1 MRESYTEAT
10 GPRPFDIQNA
20 EPRKEVPRENPIP
33 SAMCLPF
40 RQDNEEER
48 GSNLRRELS
57 RAVRARTQRANMRV
71 TAKQRRCD
79 RKSRQIVCVFVLP
92 IIRNQE
98 ESSICVES

>member
-20 EPRKEVPRENPIP
+20 EPEKGGPRENPIP

-79 RKSRQIVCVFVLP
+79 RKLRQIVCVFVLP
-92 IIRNQE
+92 ITKNQE

>member
-1 MRESYTEAT
+1 MGISIT
-10 GPRPFDIQNA
+10 
-20 EPRKEVPRENPIP
+20 

-48 GSNLRRELS
+48 GSSVSAEALPCRFGC
-57 RAVRARTQRANMRV
+57 VTQPVNMRV

-98 ESSICVES
+98 ESSICVEL

>member
-1 MRESYTEAT
+1 MIYRT
-10 GPRPFDIQNA
+10 QNR
-20 EPRKEVPRENPIP
+20 RKEVPRENPIP

-92 IIRNQE
+92 ITKNQE

>member
-1 MRESYTEAT
+1 MYRTQNRERRLPGKSHTK
-10 GPRPFDIQNA
+10 RH
-20 EPRKEVPRENPIP
+20 VPAV
-33 SAMCLPF
+33 S

-98 ESSICVES
+98 ESSICVEL